1 MTERGGVIAR
11 GLPGGA
17 LAFGAG
23 VTALLA
29 ASAAGAPLPQAVRMT
44 AAVLALVLWPG
55 GMILRHFRADRE
67 IEWPGRI
74 AYAFVLGLLPGGV
87 LALASHFGRFDA
99 GLALWL
105 LPLLGFVLAL
115 LAVRREAAQP
125 HPRGLLPWLL
135 VGVWALAVTGVL
147 GTLGAPLLND
157 ADSLDH
163 IATVRRIVDTRVAFP
178 TDAFFHDAGAH
189 GADPRKGTYHV
200 VLALLSRA
208 ARVDPVTLW
217 RFLPLLFVPM
227 FLLSAY
233 VLTYTLT
240 KSRMAGVVAA
250 GLFPFLYGGGPGGT
264 ELREAVYSTRVG
276 EIAALLS
283 AAALVRF
290 IEGGGR
296 RRLALFWVV
305 ACSALLIHVWYALYF
320 ALALGAYA
328 LGVLVGARTRERV
341 ARLAWAFGGLLL
353 LAGPYLALRAQQ
365 AYGPQNVIHTEPQ
378 GLLYLSE
385 KFFTVD
391 PQAMGVWHGPWLVV
405 ALLAVPWFWSR
416 RRESTGWIYLAVVTP
431 AVLLIVLNPLLLPLA
446 QAKLGY
452 LTMRLIWIAPV
463 IPAVAMVVTA
473 LGKVVVRGRGRARAF
488 ASAGLACVALLLL
501 HPAGQAL
508 TLITERR
515 ALRASETSRSP
526 APWRDLLVSLG
537 PNAPEPRV
545 FASDPV
551 TSYSIPAYTGH
562 QVMAYYD
569 QHSSPNDPHG
579 LERILD
585 ARAVFSPF
593 VDLRQTLVLLRRYGV
608 DAIVLNERFER
619 PPPADYWGMTP
630 ALEAPT
636 RAKFTARPDL
646 FRPAFAAPRAWVFE
660 LTDEAR
666 GGPLPD
672 STTPPRPFVIDRTAA
687 GTLAG
692 AAQNGAFVQ
701 LGTRISHTRAA
712 PLDTLEL
719 TTYWSLAGNEPP
731 PAGNYTVFARLDARA
746 LPRGPLYS
754 RHWDKLY
761 RKGLE
766 ATTGRRWRYRTSH
779 HPLEGMYGPD
789 QWRPGE
795 VIEDRYQM
803 VIPANLAP
811 GTYDL
816 GVSLVRTPHYPNT
829 RLADYLHDADTFSG
843 PVVGQVTIAPPAQA
857 TR

>member
-17 LAFGAG
+17 LAFGAAA
-23 VTALLA
+23 TALLA
-29 ASAAGAPLPQAVRMT
+29 ACAAGAPLPPALRMT
-44 AAVLALVLWPG
+44 AAVIALVLWPG

-74 AYAFVLGLLPGGV
+74 AYAFVLGLLPGGL
-87 LALASHFGRFDA
+87 LALLSHFGRFDA

-105 LPLLGFVLAL
+105 LPLLGFALAL
-115 LAVRREAAQP
+115 LAVRREPAKP
-125 HPRGLLPWLL
+125 HPRGFLPWLL
-135 VGVWALAVTGVL
+135 VGAWALVVTGVV

-157 ADSLDH
+157 ADSFDH
-163 IATVRRIVDTRVAFP
+163 IATVRRIADTRVAFP

-217 RFLPLLFVPM
+217 RFLPILFIPM

-240 KSRMAGVVAA
+240 RSRMAGVVAA
-250 GLFPFLYGGGPGGT
+250 GLFPFLYGGGVGGT

-276 EIAALLS
+276 EIAALL
-283 AAALVRF
+283 AVAALVRF
-290 IEGGGR
+290 IEEGGR
-296 RRLALFWVV
+296 RRLVLFWAV

-320 ALALGAYA
+320 ALALGVYA
-328 LGVLVGARTRERV
+328 LGVLVGARTRERLE
-341 ARLAWAFGGLLL
+341 RFAWAFGGLLL
-353 LAGPYLALRAQQ
+353 LAGPYLAFRAKQ

-385 KFFTVD
+385 RFFTVD
-391 PQAMGVWHGPWLVV
+391 PQAMWVWHGPFLLV
-405 ALLAVPWFWSR
+405 ALFAVPWLWSR
-416 RRESTGWIYLAVVTP
+416 GREATGWIYLAVVAP
-431 AVLLIVLNPLLLPLA
+431 AVLLIVLNPLLLPLF
-446 QAKLGY
+446 QDKLGY

-473 LGKVVVRGRGRARAF
+473 LGKVVVRGRGRARAWS
-488 ASAGLACVALLLL
+488 AAGLAVVSLLLL
-501 HPAGQAL
+501 HPLGQAV
-508 TLITERR
+508 TLVSERR
-515 ALRASETSRSP
+515 ALKESETARSP
-526 APWRDLLVSLG
+526 APWRDLLVALG
-537 PNAPEPRV
+537 PNEPRPRV

-562 QVMAYYD
+562 QVMAYFD
-569 QHSSPNDPHG
+569 QHSSPNDPRG
-579 LERILD
+579 LDRILD

-593 VDLRQTLVLLRRYGV
+593 VDLRQTLGILRRYGV
-608 DAIVLNERFER
+608 EAIVLNQRFER

-636 RAKFTARPDL
+636 LGKFQSRPDL
-646 FRPAFAAPRAWVFE
+646 FRPAFAAPGAWVFE
-660 LTDEAR
+660 LTDAAR
-666 GGPLPD
+666 QGPLPD
-672 STTPPRPFVIDRTAA
+672 SAAPARPFVIDRTAA
-687 GTLAG
+687 DALAG
-692 AAQNGAFVQ
+692 AAQIGAFLQ
-701 LGTRISHTRAA
+701 LGTRISHARAA

-719 TTYWSLAGNEPP
+719 TTYWSLAGADAP
-731 PAGNYTVFARLDARA
+731 PAGNYTVYARLDART

-766 ATTGRRWRYRTSH
+766 AMTGKRWRIRASH
-779 HPLEGMYGPD
+779 HPLEGIYGPD

-829 RLADYLHDADTFSG
+829 RLADYLHDADMFSG
-843 PVVGQVTIAPPAQA
+843 PVVGQVTVAPRAQA